1 MYKTHTRTNYNPETG
16 VATVTLVWQGQEFIG
31 KAFCHPDD
39 KDMVNELTGLSI
51 AEGRATIKLL
61 KHYRKNVVKPQIA
74 ILEQLWATM
83 EQGKY
88 FDKKSPYV
96 RLVRR
101 QIASLKNTEAN
112 LRCDIENI
120 RKSIYDYINDKEE
133 FYKKIRSKR
142 EAENK

>member
-1 MYKTHTRTNYNPETG
+1 M
-16 VATVTLVWQGQEFIG
+16 
-31 KAFCHPDD
+31 

-51 AEGRATIKLL
+51 AEGRATIQLL

-96 RLVRR
+96 RLIRR

-120 RKSIYDYINDKEE
+120 RKSVYDYINDKEE